1 MKRCKL
7 RNFRESFVRMKPD
20 TSKNVQTVGTIRFAN
35 KATGDLRE
43 KQNTTSLLEKTPGNL
58 DLTFN
63 SVESLRAPVKIKAMT
78 LTKKRRN
85 SSTNTNQI

>member
-1 MKRCKL
+1 
-7 RNFRESFVRMKPD
+7 MKPD
-20 TSKNVQTVGTIRFAN
+20 TSKNVQTVGTNSCINTTIRFAN

-58 DLTFN
+58 DLTLN
-63 SVESLRAPVKIKAMT
+63 SVESLRAPVQIKAMT